1 MFHFYVSTLWK
12 SNVSRDETLV
22 LNVSFLVS
30 MFHFLFTT
38 PLSKKLSGRKI
49 KPQWERLKTSMGEKS
64 NPNGR
69 NTTETL
75 KSKMKHRMP
84 MFHLLKVLIINVL
97 HYKNETWN
105 KKRLKVNIMYAR
117 VRSAFNWVQC
127 VLTSKRRVLT
137 WGRRVP
143 ASAFA
148 WQGSMPWQ
156 ANTIHFLIAKLGY
169 RPPTWQ
175 CRRGDASPPSEDASP
190 QVRTLPQRTYI
201 YIYAWNNPIYVL
213 QHKT

>member
-1 MFHFYVSTLWK
+1 MFQLVENQTFQEMKHWCSMFHFW
-12 SNVSRDETLV
+12 
-22 LNVSFLVS
+22 FQC
-30 MFHFLFTT
+30 FIFLFTT
-38 PLSKKLSGRKI
+38 PLFKKLNGREI
-49 KPQWERLKTSMGEKS
+49 KPQWERFKTSMGEKS

-69 NTTETL
+69 NTTEIL
-75 KSKMKHRMP
+75 KSKMKHRTP
-84 MFHLLKVLIINVL
+84 MFHLLKVLIINAL
-97 HYKNETWN
+97 CYENETWN

-148 WQGSMPWQ
+148 CQGSMPWQ
-156 ANTIHFLIAKLGY
+156 ANTIHSLIAKLGY

-175 CRRGDASPPSEDASP
+175 CRRGDEAADKIAVYRVKVFLFE
-190 QVRTLPQRTYI
+190 LF
-201 YIYAWNNPIYVL
+201 
-213 QHKT
+213 

>member
-1 MFHFYVSTLWK
+1 MFHFYVSTHWK
-12 SNVSRDETLV
+12 SNVSKDETLA

-30 MFHFLFTT
+30 MFHFWFQCFIFYLPRSF
-38 PLSKKLSGRKI
+38 PKNSV
-49 KPQWERLKTSMGEKS
+49 GEKS
-64 NPNGR
+64 NPNGSDLKPQWER
-69 NTTETL
+69 NQTPMEETPL
-75 KSKMKHRMP
+75 KHWNQKWNIECQCFISWKYWLSMHCVMKMKHG
-84 MFHLLKVLIINVL
+84 
-97 HYKNETWN
+97 T

-148 WQGSMPWQ
+148 YQGSMPWQ
-156 ANTIHFLIAKLGY
+156 ANTIHFLIAKLGH

-175 CRRGDASPPSEDASP
+175 CRRGDASPPGEGAP
-190 QVRTLPQRTYI
+190 P
-201 YIYAWNNPIYVL
+201 N
-213 QHKT
+213 